1 MHSTIRRARAF
12 ALGLALM
19 LFAALGAIAGKPC
32 TTCTDLAP
40 TVVTGTLT
48 SATSGTSAQF
58 FGSFNIELSGTWV
71 GTVQLERSFD
81 GGTTFVAA
89 ARDTGGTPAAYTSNV
104 SIVVAEPEPGVIY
117 RWRCTAYTS
126 GTVAYRISAGPRPT

>member
-1 MHSTIRRARAF
+1 MLALVIRRTRLAAIAC
-12 ALGLALM
+12 ALLLASM
-19 LFAALGAIAGKPC
+19 AAVAGKPC

-40 TVVTGTLT
+40 TVVTGTFVA
-48 SATSGTSAQF
+48 ATSGTSAQF
-58 FGSFNIELSGTWV
+58 MGPFNIELSGTWV

-89 ARDTGGTPAAYTSNV
+89 AMDTAGTAAAYTTNV
-104 SIVVAEPEPGVIY
+104 SIVVSEPEPGVIY

-126 GTVAYRISAGPRPT
+126 GTVSYRISAGPRPT